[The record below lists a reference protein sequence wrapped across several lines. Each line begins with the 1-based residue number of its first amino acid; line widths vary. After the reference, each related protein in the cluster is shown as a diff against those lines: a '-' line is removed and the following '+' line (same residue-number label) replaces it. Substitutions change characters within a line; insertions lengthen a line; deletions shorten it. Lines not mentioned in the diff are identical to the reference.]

1 MFLHMATLTYSLAFG
16 RHDSTLLARSLIADI
31 GLPLLPLIH
40 LPAFFGRP
48 AAGEERGR

>member
-1 MFLHMATLTYSLAFG
+1 MLANLTYSPTCG
-16 RHDSTLLARSLIADI
+16 RHDFTLWARSLIADI
-31 GLPLLPLIH
+31 GLLLIH

>member
-1 MFLHMATLTYSLAFG
+1 MLANLTYSVTCSC
-16 RHDSTLLARSLIADI
+16 HDFTRWARSLIADI
-31 GLPLLPLIH
+31 GLLLPLLIH

>member
-1 MFLHMATLTYSLAFG
+1 MAKREQVG
-16 RHDSTLLARSLIADI
+16 GRSLIVDI
-31 GLPLLPLIH
+31 GLPLLLLIH